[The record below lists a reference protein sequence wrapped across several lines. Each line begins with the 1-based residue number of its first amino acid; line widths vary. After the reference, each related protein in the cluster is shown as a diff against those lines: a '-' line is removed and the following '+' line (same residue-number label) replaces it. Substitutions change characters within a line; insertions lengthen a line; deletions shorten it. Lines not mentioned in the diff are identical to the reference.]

1 MKGERWQGGIQE
13 DRDKKIGH
21 LNTWMYE
28 QDARHQGELKTSAAN
43 GKLRASTWKIC
54 VLTICVGKWV
64 SGCAS
69 LAPACRSQGWI
80 NQLLLSFVG
89 TYLTR
94 LLFWDSVSPAR
105 TSRNKQDLM
114 DIKPQASLSLAPA
127 VTSTG
132 GRLYLVFFRWIPG
145 VQLEIS
151 AVAQ

>member
-94 LLFWDSVSPAR
+94 LLFWDSVSPVDP
-105 TSRNKQDLM
+105 DLELTVM
-114 DIKPQASLSLAPA
+114 LSLVSALNPSKN
-127 VTSTG
+127 TETG
-132 GRLYLVFFRWIPG
+132 DTCYFMQHGVFYY
-145 VQLEIS
+145 VVKEM
-151 AVAQ
+151 